1 MYNEFEFISTF
12 LTKENN
18 FMYRSDGY
26 RVRGKDSMY
35 ELIPYVMPY
44 RYDASN
50 SVTVDIDLGLLQ
62 DYVRKCRSKGISMNH
77 MSIIIAGMLRVA
89 SQNPFLN
96 RFIMNRK
103 VYARNHFCVSF
114 VTLQPGK
121 TSDTVSKLYFNLDD
135 DIFTVNRKV
144 QDAIERAQQP
154 ASQNA
159 MDKLMA
165 RLLSIPFLLGGVVGI
180 LKFIDKYF
188 TLPFSIVHA
197 SPFHTSLFITNLASI
212 RTNAIY
218 HHLYEFGTTGI
229 FIAMGQ
235 PERKVEIN
243 GETVEER
250 KIMPLGVVT
259 DERIANGHYYGRCF
273 RELNRYYKNPELL
286 ETAPEQ
292 IVKDPDVKKK
302 NPKFIVK

>member
-1 MYNEFEFISTF
+1 MF
-12 LTKENN
+12 
-18 FMYRSDGY
+18 RADGY
-26 RVRGKDSMY
+26 RVRGNDAMY
-35 ELIPYVMPY
+35 ELVPYIMPY

-50 SVTVDIDLGLLQ
+50 SVTVDIDLGLMQ
-62 DYVRKCRSKGISMNH
+62 DYVRKCRKKGINMSH
-77 MSIIIAGMLRVA
+77 MSIIIAGALRIA

-96 RFIMNRK
+96 RFVMNRK
-103 VYARNHFCVSF
+103 IYSRNHFCVSF

-121 TSDTVSKLYFNLDD
+121 TSDTVNKIYFNLDD
-135 DIFTVNRKV
+135 DIFTVNQKV
-144 QDAIERAQQP
+144 QEAIERTQEP
-154 ASQNA
+154 TSENA
-159 MDKLMA
+159 LDRLMA
-165 RLLSIPFLLGGVVGI
+165 SLVRIPFLVGAAVGV

-188 TLPFSIVHA
+188 TLPFSIINA

-229 FIAMGQ
+229 FISMGQ
-235 PERKVEIN
+235 PEKRIEKN

-250 KIMPLGVVT
+250 KIMPLGIVT

-273 RELNRYYKNPELL
+273 RELNRYYRNPELL
-286 ETAPEQ
+286 ETPPEK
-292 IVKDPDVKKK
+292 IVRDPDVRKA

>member
-1 MYNEFEFISTF
+1 
-12 LTKENN
+12 
-18 FMYRSDGY
+18 MYRADGY
-26 RVRGKDSMY
+26 RVRSNDAMY
-35 ELIPYVMPY
+35 ELVPYIMPY

-50 SVTVDIDLGLLQ
+50 SVTVDIDLDLMQ
-62 DYVRKCRSKGISMNH
+62 DYIRKCRKKGINMSH
-77 MSIIIAGMLRVA
+77 MSIIIAGALRIA

-96 RFIMNRK
+96 RFVMNRK
-103 VYARNHFCVSF
+103 IYARNHFCVSF

-121 TSDTVSKLYFNLDD
+121 TSDTVNKLYFSLDD

-144 QDAIERAQQP
+144 QEAIERTQQP
-154 ASQNA
+154 TSQNA
-159 MDKLMA
+159 LDKLMA
-165 RLLSIPFLLGGVVGI
+165 SLVRIPFLVGAAVGV

-188 TLPFSIVHA
+188 TLPFSIINA

-229 FIAMGQ
+229 FISMGQ
-235 PERKVEIN
+235 PERRIEKN
-243 GETVEER
+243 GETVEEK
-250 KIMPLGVVT
+250 KIMPLGIVT

-286 ETAPEQ
+286 EVPPEQ
-292 IVKDPDVKKK
+292 VVKDPDVRKK
-302 NPKFIVK
+302 NTKFIVK

>member
-1 MYNEFEFISTF
+1 
-12 LTKENN
+12 
-18 FMYRSDGY
+18 MYRADGY
-26 RVRGKDSMY
+26 RIRTNDAMY
-35 ELIPYVMPY
+35 ELVPYIMPY

-50 SVTVDIDLGLLQ
+50 SVTVDIDLDLMQ
-62 DYVRKCRSKGISMNH
+62 DYIRKCRKKGINMSH
-77 MSIIIAGMLRVA
+77 MSIIIAGALRIA

-96 RFIMNRK
+96 RFVMNRK
-103 VYARNHFCVSF
+103 IYARNHFCVSF

-121 TSDTVSKLYFNLDD
+121 TSDTVNKLYFNLDD

-144 QDAIERAQQP
+144 QEAIERTQQP
-154 ASQNA
+154 TSQNA
-159 MDKLMA
+159 LDKLMA
-165 RLLSIPFLLGGVVGI
+165 SLVRLPFLVGAVVGV

-188 TLPFSIVHA
+188 TLPFSIINA

-229 FIAMGQ
+229 FISMGQ
-235 PERKVEIN
+235 LERRIEKN
-243 GETVEER
+243 GETVEEK
-250 KIMPLGVVT
+250 KIMPLGIVT

-286 ETAPEQ
+286 EVPPEQ
-292 IVKDPDVKKK
+292 VVRDPDVRKK
-302 NPKFIVK
+302 NTKFIVK

>member
-1 MYNEFEFISTF
+1 MF
-12 LTKENN
+12 
-18 FMYRSDGY
+18 RADGY
-26 RVRGKDSMY
+26 RVRGNDAMY
-35 ELIPYVMPY
+35 ELVPYIMPY

-50 SVTVDIDLGLLQ
+50 SVTVDIDLGLMQ
-62 DYVRKCRSKGISMNH
+62 DYVRKCRKKGINMSH
-77 MSIIIAGMLRVA
+77 MSIIIAGALRIV

-96 RFIMNRK
+96 RFVMNRK
-103 VYARNHFCVSF
+103 IYSRNHFCVSF

-121 TSDTVSKLYFNLDD
+121 TSDTVNKIYFNLDD
-135 DIFTVNRKV
+135 DIFTVNQKV
-144 QDAIERAQQP
+144 QEAIERTQEP
-154 ASQNA
+154 TSENA
-159 MDKLMA
+159 LDRLMA
-165 RLLSIPFLLGGVVGI
+165 SLVRIPFLVGAAVGV

-188 TLPFSIVHA
+188 TLPFSIINA

-229 FIAMGQ
+229 FISMGQ
-235 PERKVEIN
+235 PEKRIEKN

-250 KIMPLGVVT
+250 KIMPLGIVT

-286 ETAPEQ
+286 ETPPEKV
-292 IVKDPDVKKK
+292 VKDPDVRKA

>member
-1 MYNEFEFISTF
+1 
-12 LTKENN
+12 
-18 FMYRSDGY
+18 MYRADGY
-26 RVRGKDSMY
+26 RVRTNDAMY
-35 ELIPYVMPY
+35 ELVPYIMPY

-50 SVTVDIDLGLLQ
+50 SVTVDIDLDLMQ
-62 DYVRKCRSKGISMNH
+62 DYIRKCRKKGINMSH
-77 MSIIIAGMLRVA
+77 MSIIIAGALRIA

-96 RFIMNRK
+96 RFVMNRK
-103 VYARNHFCVSF
+103 IYARNHFCVSF

-121 TSDTVSKLYFNLDD
+121 TSDTVNKLYFNLDD

-144 QDAIERAQQP
+144 QEAIERTQQP
-154 ASQNA
+154 TSQNA
-159 MDKLMA
+159 LDKLMA
-165 RLLSIPFLLGGVVGI
+165 SLVRIPFLVGAAVGV

-188 TLPFSIVHA
+188 TLPFSIINA

-229 FIAMGQ
+229 FISMGQ
-235 PERKVEIN
+235 PEKKIEKN
-243 GETVEER
+243 GETVDET
-250 KIMPLGVVT
+250 KIMPLGIVT

-273 RELNRYYKNPELL
+273 RELNRYYRNPELL
-286 ETAPEQ
+286 EIPPEQ
-292 IVKDPDVKKK
+292 IVKDPDVKKQ

>member
-1 MYNEFEFISTF
+1 MFRT
-12 LTKENN
+12 
-18 FMYRSDGY
+18 DGY
-26 RVRGKDSMY
+26 RVRGKDAMY
-35 ELIPYVMPY
+35 ELVPYIMPY

-50 SVTVDIDLGLLQ
+50 SVTVDIDLGLMQ
-62 DYVRKCRSKGISMNH
+62 DYVRKCRKKGINMSH
-77 MSIIIAGMLRVA
+77 MSIIIAGALRIV

-96 RFIMNRK
+96 RFVMNRK
-103 VYARNHFCVSF
+103 IYSRNHFCVSF

-121 TSDTVSKLYFNLDD
+121 TSDTVNKIYFNLDD
-135 DIFTVNRKV
+135 DIFTVNQKV
-144 QDAIERAQQP
+144 QEAIERTQEP
-154 ASQNA
+154 TSENA
-159 MDKLMA
+159 LDRLMA
-165 RLLSIPFLLGGVVGI
+165 SLVRLPFLVGAAVGV

-188 TLPFSIVHA
+188 TLPFSIINA

-229 FIAMGQ
+229 FISMGQ
-235 PERKVEIN
+235 PEKRIEKN

-250 KIMPLGVVT
+250 KIMPLGIVT

-286 ETAPEQ
+286 ETPPEKV
-292 IVKDPDVKKK
+292 VKDPDVHKS

>member
-1 MYNEFEFISTF
+1 MFRT
-12 LTKENN
+12 
-18 FMYRSDGY
+18 DGY
-26 RVRGKDSMY
+26 RVRGKDAMY
-35 ELIPYVMPY
+35 ELVPYIMPY

-50 SVTVDIDLGLLQ
+50 SVTVDIDLGLMQ
-62 DYVRKCRSKGISMNH
+62 DYVRKCRKKGINMSH
-77 MSIIIAGMLRVA
+77 MSIIIAGALRIV

-96 RFIMNRK
+96 RFVMNRK
-103 VYARNHFCVSF
+103 IYSRNHFCVSF

-121 TSDTVSKLYFNLDD
+121 TSDTVNKIYFNLDD
-135 DIFTVNRKV
+135 DIFTVNKKV
-144 QDAIERAQQP
+144 QEAIERTQEP
-154 ASQNA
+154 TSENA
-159 MDKLMA
+159 LDRLMA
-165 RLLSIPFLLGGVVGI
+165 SLVRIPFLVGAAVGV

-188 TLPFSIVHA
+188 TLPFSILNA

-229 FIAMGQ
+229 FISMGQ
-235 PERKVEIN
+235 PEKRIEKN
-243 GETVEER
+243 GETVEEK
-250 KIMPLGVVT
+250 KIMPLGIVT

-286 ETAPEQ
+286 ETPPEKV
-292 IVKDPDVKKK
+292 VKDPDVHKA

>member
-1 MYNEFEFISTF
+1 
-12 LTKENN
+12 
-18 FMYRSDGY
+18 MYRSDGY

-35 ELIPYVMPY
+35 ELIPFIMPY

-50 SVTVDIDLGLLQ
+50 SVTVDIDLELLQ
-62 DYVRKCRSKGISMNH
+62 DYVRKCRSRGISMNH
-77 MSIIIAGMLRVA
+77 MSIIIAGMLRIT

-103 VYARNHFCVSF
+103 IYARNHFCVSF

-121 TSDTVSKLYFNLDD
+121 TSDTVSKLYFNLED
-135 DIFTVNRKV
+135 DIFTVNKKV
-144 QDAIERAQQP
+144 QEAIDRAQQP
-154 ASQNA
+154 TSQNA

-165 RLLSIPFLLGGVVGI
+165 RLLSVPFLVGAAVGI
-180 LKFIDKYF
+180 LKFLDKYF
-188 TLPFSIVHA
+188 TLPFSIVDA

-235 PERKVEIN
+235 PERKVEKN
-243 GETVEER
+243 GETVEEK
-250 KIMPLGVVT
+250 KIMPLGIVT

-273 RELNRYYKNPELL
+273 RELNRYYRNPELL
-286 ETAPEQ
+286 EVPPEQ
-292 IVKDPDVKKK
+292 VIKDPDVRKKK
-302 NPKFIVK
+302 AKFIVK

>member
-1 MYNEFEFISTF
+1 
-12 LTKENN
+12 
-18 FMYRSDGY
+18 MYRADGY
-26 RVRGKDSMY
+26 RVRTNDAMY
-35 ELIPYVMPY
+35 ELVPYIMPY

-50 SVTVDIDLGLLQ
+50 SVTVDIDLDLMQ
-62 DYVRKCRSKGISMNH
+62 DYIRKCRKKGINMSH
-77 MSIIIAGMLRVA
+77 MSIIIAGALRIA

-96 RFIMNRK
+96 RFVMNRK
-103 VYARNHFCVSF
+103 IYARNHFCVSF

-121 TSDTVSKLYFNLDD
+121 TSDTVNKLYFNLDD

-144 QDAIERAQQP
+144 QEAIERTQQP
-154 ASQNA
+154 TSQNA
-159 MDKLMA
+159 LDKLMA
-165 RLLSIPFLLGGVVGI
+165 SLVRIPFLVGAAVGV

-188 TLPFSIVHA
+188 TLPFSIINA

-229 FIAMGQ
+229 FISMGQ
-235 PERKVEIN
+235 PERRIEKN
-243 GETVEER
+243 GETVEEK
-250 KIMPLGVVT
+250 KIMPLGIVT

-286 ETAPEQ
+286 EVPPEQ
-292 IVKDPDVKKK
+292 VVKDPDVRKK
-302 NPKFIVK
+302 NTKFIVK

>member
-1 MYNEFEFISTF
+1 
-12 LTKENN
+12 
-18 FMYRSDGY
+18 MYRADGY
-26 RVRGKDSMY
+26 RIRTNDAMY
-35 ELIPYVMPY
+35 ELVPYIMPY

-50 SVTVDIDLGLLQ
+50 SVTVDIDLDLMQ
-62 DYVRKCRSKGISMNH
+62 DYIRKCRKKGINMSH
-77 MSIIIAGMLRVA
+77 MSIIIAGALRIA

-96 RFIMNRK
+96 RFVMNRK
-103 VYARNHFCVSF
+103 IYARNHFCVSF

-121 TSDTVSKLYFNLDD
+121 TSDTVNKLYFNLDD

-144 QDAIERAQQP
+144 QEAIERTQQP
-154 ASQNA
+154 TSQNA
-159 MDKLMA
+159 LDKLMA
-165 RLLSIPFLLGGVVGI
+165 SLVRIPFLVGAAVGV

-188 TLPFSIVHA
+188 TLPFSIINI

-229 FIAMGQ
+229 FISMGQ
-235 PERKVEIN
+235 PEKRIEKN
-243 GETVEER
+243 GETVEEK
-250 KIMPLGVVT
+250 KIMPLGIVT

-286 ETAPEQ
+286 EVPPEQ
-292 IVKDPDVKKK
+292 VVRDPDVRKK
-302 NPKFIVK
+302 NTKFIVK

>member
-1 MYNEFEFISTF
+1 
-12 LTKENN
+12 
-18 FMYRSDGY
+18 MYRADGY
-26 RVRGKDSMY
+26 RVRSNDAMY
-35 ELIPYVMPY
+35 ELVPYIMPY

-50 SVTVDIDLGLLQ
+50 SVTVDIDLDLMQ
-62 DYVRKCRSKGISMNH
+62 DYIRKCRKKGINMSH
-77 MSIIIAGMLRVA
+77 MSIIIAGALRIA

-96 RFIMNRK
+96 RFVMNRK
-103 VYARNHFCVSF
+103 IYARNHFCVSF

-121 TSDTVSKLYFNLDD
+121 TSDTVNKLYFNLDD

-144 QDAIERAQQP
+144 QEAIERTQQP
-154 ASQNA
+154 TSQNA
-159 MDKLMA
+159 LDKLMA
-165 RLLSIPFLLGGVVGI
+165 SLVRIPFLVGAAVGV

-188 TLPFSIVHA
+188 TLPFSIINA

-229 FIAMGQ
+229 FISMGQ
-235 PERKVEIN
+235 PERRIEKN
-243 GETVEER
+243 GETVEEK
-250 KIMPLGVVT
+250 KIMPLGIVT

-286 ETAPEQ
+286 EVPPEQ
-292 IVKDPDVKKK
+292 VVKDPDVRKK
-302 NPKFIVK
+302 NTKFIVK

>member
-1 MYNEFEFISTF
+1 
-12 LTKENN
+12 
-18 FMYRSDGY
+18 MYRADGY
-26 RVRGKDSMY
+26 RIRTNDAMY
-35 ELIPYVMPY
+35 ELVPYIMPY

-50 SVTVDIDLGLLQ
+50 SVTVDIDLDLMQ
-62 DYVRKCRSKGISMNH
+62 DYIKKCRKKGINMSH
-77 MSIIIAGMLRVA
+77 MSIIIAGALRIA

-96 RFIMNRK
+96 RFVMNRK
-103 VYARNHFCVSF
+103 IYARNHFCVSF

-121 TSDTVSKLYFNLDD
+121 TSDTVNKLYFNLDD

-144 QDAIERAQQP
+144 QEAIERTQQP
-154 ASQNA
+154 TSQNA
-159 MDKLMA
+159 LDKLMA
-165 RLLSIPFLLGGVVGI
+165 SLVRIPFLVGAAVGV

-188 TLPFSIVHA
+188 TLPFSIINA

-229 FIAMGQ
+229 FISMGQ
-235 PERKVEIN
+235 PEKRIEKN
-243 GETVEER
+243 GETVEEK
-250 KIMPLGVVT
+250 KIMPLGIVT

-286 ETAPEQ
+286 EVPPEQ
-292 IVKDPDVKKK
+292 VVRDPDVRKK
-302 NPKFIVK
+302 NTKFIVK

>member
-1 MYNEFEFISTF
+1 MFRT
-12 LTKENN
+12 
-18 FMYRSDGY
+18 DGY
-26 RVRGKDSMY
+26 RVRGKDAMY
-35 ELIPYVMPY
+35 ELVPYIMPY

-50 SVTVDIDLGLLQ
+50 SVTVDIDLGLMQ
-62 DYVRKCRSKGISMNH
+62 DYVRKCRKKGINMSH
-77 MSIIIAGMLRVA
+77 MSIIIAGALRIA

-96 RFIMNRK
+96 RFVMNRK
-103 VYARNHFCVSF
+103 IYARNHFCVSF

-121 TSDTVSKLYFNLDD
+121 TSDTVNKIYFNLDD
-135 DIFTVNRKV
+135 DIFTVNQKV
-144 QDAIERAQQP
+144 QEAIERTQEP
-154 ASQNA
+154 TSENA
-159 MDKLMA
+159 LDRLMA
-165 RLLSIPFLLGGVVGI
+165 SLVRIPFLVGAAVGV

-188 TLPFSIVHA
+188 TLPFSILNA

-229 FIAMGQ
+229 FISMGQ
-235 PERKVEIN
+235 PEKRIEKN

-250 KIMPLGVVT
+250 KIMPLGIVT

-286 ETAPEQ
+286 ETPPEKV
-292 IVKDPDVKKK
+292 VKDPDVRKT

>member
-1 MYNEFEFISTF
+1 
-12 LTKENN
+12 
-18 FMYRSDGY
+18 MYRADGY
-26 RVRGKDSMY
+26 RVRSNDAMY
-35 ELIPYVMPY
+35 ELVPYIMPY

-50 SVTVDIDLGLLQ
+50 SVTVDIDLDLMQ
-62 DYVRKCRSKGISMNH
+62 DYIRKCRKKGINMSH
-77 MSIIIAGMLRVA
+77 MSIIIAGALRIA

-96 RFIMNRK
+96 RFVMNRK
-103 VYARNHFCVSF
+103 IDARNHFCVSF

-121 TSDTVSKLYFNLDD
+121 TSDTVNKLYFNMDD

-144 QDAIERAQQP
+144 QEAIERTQQP
-154 ASQNA
+154 TSQNA
-159 MDKLMA
+159 LDKLMA
-165 RLLSIPFLLGGVVGI
+165 SLVRIPFLVGAVVGV

-188 TLPFSIVHA
+188 TLPFSIINI

-229 FIAMGQ
+229 FISMGQ
-235 PERKVEIN
+235 PERRIEKN
-243 GETVEER
+243 GETVEEK
-250 KIMPLGVVT
+250 KIMPLGIVT

-286 ETAPEQ
+286 EVPPEQ
-292 IVKDPDVKKK
+292 VVRDPDVRKK
-302 NPKFIVK
+302 NTKFIVK

>member
-1 MYNEFEFISTF
+1 
-12 LTKENN
+12 
-18 FMYRSDGY
+18 MYRADGY
-26 RVRGKDSMY
+26 RVRGNDAMY
-35 ELIPYVMPY
+35 ELVPYIMPY

-50 SVTVDIDLGLLQ
+50 SVTVDIDLDLMQ
-62 DYVRKCRSKGISMNH
+62 DYIKKCRKKGINMSH
-77 MSIIIAGMLRVA
+77 MSIIIAGALRIA

-96 RFIMNRK
+96 RFVMNRK
-103 VYARNHFCVSF
+103 IYARNHFCVSF

-121 TSDTVSKLYFNLDD
+121 TTDTVNKIYFNLDD
-135 DIFTVNRKV
+135 DIFTVNKKV
-144 QDAIERAQQP
+144 QEAIERTQHP
-154 ASQNA
+154 TSQNA

-165 RLLSIPFLLGGVVGI
+165 SLVRIPFLVGAAVGV

-188 TLPFSIVHA
+188 TLPFSIINA

-229 FIAMGQ
+229 FISMGQ
-235 PERKVEIN
+235 PEKKIEKN
-243 GETVEER
+243 GETVEET
-250 KIMPLGVVT
+250 KIMPLGIVT

-286 ETAPEQ
+286 EIPPEQ
-292 IVKDPDVKKK
+292 VVKDPDVKKH

>member
-1 MYNEFEFISTF
+1 
-12 LTKENN
+12 
-18 FMYRSDGY
+18 MYRADGY
-26 RVRGKDSMY
+26 RVRGNDAMY
-35 ELIPYVMPY
+35 ELVPYIMPY

-50 SVTVDIDLGLLQ
+50 SVTVDIDLNLMQ
-62 DYVRKCRSKGISMNH
+62 DYIKKCRKKGINMSH
-77 MSIIIAGMLRVA
+77 MSIIIAGALRITA
-89 SQNPFLN
+89 QNPFLN
-96 RFIMNRK
+96 RFVMNRK
-103 VYARNHFCVSF
+103 IYSRNHFCVSF

-121 TSDTVSKLYFNLDD
+121 TSDTVNKLYFNLDD
-135 DIFTVNRKV
+135 DIFTVNNKV
-144 QDAIERAQQP
+144 QEAIERTQQP
-154 ASQNA
+154 TSQNA
-159 MDKLMA
+159 LDKLMA
-165 RLLSIPFLLGGVVGI
+165 SLVRIPFLVGAAVGV

-188 TLPFSIVHA
+188 TLPFSLINA

-229 FIAMGQ
+229 FISMGQ
-235 PERKVEIN
+235 PEKRVEKN

-250 KIMPLGVVT
+250 KIMPLGIVT

-273 RELNRYYKNPELL
+273 RELNRYYRNPELL
-286 ETAPEQ
+286 EVPPEK

>member
-1 MYNEFEFISTF
+1 
-12 LTKENN
+12 
-18 FMYRSDGY
+18 MYRADGY
-26 RVRGKDSMY
+26 RVRGNDAMY
-35 ELIPYVMPY
+35 ELVPYIMPY

-50 SVTVDIDLGLLQ
+50 SVTVDIDLDLMQ
-62 DYVRKCRSKGISMNH
+62 DYIKKCRKKGINMSH
-77 MSIIIAGMLRVA
+77 MSIIIAGALRIA

-96 RFIMNRK
+96 RFVMNRK
-103 VYARNHFCVSF
+103 IYARNHFCVSF

-121 TSDTVSKLYFNLDD
+121 TTDTVNKIYFNLDD
-135 DIFTVNRKV
+135 DIFTVNKKV
-144 QDAIERAQQP
+144 QEAIERTQHP
-154 ASQNA
+154 TSQNA

-165 RLLSIPFLLGGVVGI
+165 SLVRIPFLVGAAVGV

-188 TLPFSIVHA
+188 TLPFSIINA

-229 FIAMGQ
+229 FISMGQ
-235 PERKVEIN
+235 PEKKIEKN
-243 GETVEER
+243 GETVEET
-250 KIMPLGVVT
+250 KIMPLGIVT

-286 ETAPEQ
+286 EIPPEQ
-292 IVKDPDVKKK
+292 VVKDPDVKKQ

>member
-1 MYNEFEFISTF
+1 
-12 LTKENN
+12 
-18 FMYRSDGY
+18 MYRADGY
-26 RVRGKDSMY
+26 RIRTNDAMY
-35 ELIPYVMPY
+35 ELVPYIMPY

-50 SVTVDIDLGLLQ
+50 SVTVDIDLDLMQ
-62 DYVRKCRSKGISMNH
+62 DYIRKCRKKGINMSH
-77 MSIIIAGMLRVA
+77 MSIIIAGALRIA

-96 RFIMNRK
+96 RFVMNRK
-103 VYARNHFCVSF
+103 IYARNHFCVSF

-121 TSDTVSKLYFNLDD
+121 TSDTVNKLYFNMDD

-144 QDAIERAQQP
+144 QEAIERTQQP
-154 ASQNA
+154 TSQNA
-159 MDKLMA
+159 LDKLMA
-165 RLLSIPFLLGGVVGI
+165 SLVRIPFLVGAAVGV

-188 TLPFSIVHA
+188 TLPFSIINA

-229 FIAMGQ
+229 FISMGQ
-235 PERKVEIN
+235 PERRIEKN
-243 GETVEER
+243 GETVEEK
-250 KIMPLGVVT
+250 KIMPLGIVT

-286 ETAPEQ
+286 EVPPEQ
-292 IVKDPDVKKK
+292 VVRDPDVRNK
-302 NPKFIVK
+302 NTKFIVK

>member
-1 MYNEFEFISTF
+1 
-12 LTKENN
+12 
-18 FMYRSDGY
+18 MYRADGY
-26 RVRGKDSMY
+26 RIRTNDAMY
-35 ELIPYVMPY
+35 ELVPYIMPY

-50 SVTVDIDLGLLQ
+50 SVTVDIDLDLMQ
-62 DYVRKCRSKGISMNH
+62 DYIRKCRKKGINMSH
-77 MSIIIAGMLRVA
+77 MSIIIAGALRIA

-96 RFIMNRK
+96 RFVMNRK
-103 VYARNHFCVSF
+103 IYARNHFCVSF

-121 TSDTVSKLYFNLDD
+121 TSDTVNKLYFNLDD

-144 QDAIERAQQP
+144 QEAIERTQQP
-154 ASQNA
+154 TSKNA
-159 MDKLMA
+159 LDKLMA
-165 RLLSIPFLLGGVVGI
+165 SLVRIPFLVGAAVGV

-188 TLPFSIVHA
+188 TLPFSIINA

-229 FIAMGQ
+229 FISMGQ
-235 PERKVEIN
+235 PERRIEKN
-243 GETVEER
+243 GETVEEK
-250 KIMPLGVVT
+250 KIMPLGIVT

-286 ETAPEQ
+286 EVPPEQ
-292 IVKDPDVKKK
+292 VVRDPDVRKK
-302 NPKFIVK
+302 NTKFIVK

>member
-1 MYNEFEFISTF
+1 
-12 LTKENN
+12 
-18 FMYRSDGY
+18 MYRSDGY

-77 MSIIIAGMLRVA
+77 MSIIIAGILRVT

-159 MDKLMA
+159 MDKLMT
-165 RLLSIPFLLGGVVGI
+165 RLLSVPFLLGGVVGI

-286 ETAPEQ
+286 EVPPEQ
-292 IVKDPDVKKK
+292 VVRDPDVRKK
-302 NPKFIVK
+302 NTKFIVK

>member
-1 MYNEFEFISTF
+1 
-12 LTKENN
+12 
-18 FMYRSDGY
+18 MYRADGY
-26 RVRGKDSMY
+26 RVRGNDAMY
-35 ELIPYVMPY
+35 ELVPYIMPY

-50 SVTVDIDLGLLQ
+50 SVTVDIDLDLMQ
-62 DYVRKCRSKGISMNH
+62 DYIKKCRKKGINMSH
-77 MSIIIAGMLRVA
+77 MSIIIAGALRIA

-96 RFIMNRK
+96 RFVMDRK
-103 VYARNHFCVSF
+103 IYARNHFCVSF

-121 TSDTVSKLYFNLDD
+121 TSDTVNKLYFNLDD
-135 DIFTVNRKV
+135 DIFTVNKKV
-144 QDAIERAQQP
+144 LEAIERTQQP
-154 ASQNA
+154 TSQNA
-159 MDKLMA
+159 LDKLMA
-165 RLLSIPFLLGGVVGI
+165 SLVRIPFLVGAAVGV

-188 TLPFSIVHA
+188 TLPFSIINA

-229 FIAMGQ
+229 FISMGQ
-235 PERKVEIN
+235 PEKKVEKN

-250 KIMPLGVVT
+250 KIMPLGIVT

-273 RELNRYYKNPELL
+273 RELNRYYRNPELL
-286 ETAPEQ
+286 EVPPEQ
-292 IVKDPDVKKK
+292 IVKDPDVKKQ

>member
-1 MYNEFEFISTF
+1 
-12 LTKENN
+12 
-18 FMYRSDGY
+18 MYRADGY
-26 RVRGKDSMY
+26 RVRGNDAMY
-35 ELIPYVMPY
+35 ELVPYIMPY

-50 SVTVDIDLGLLQ
+50 SVTVDIDLSLMQ
-62 DYVRKCRSKGISMNH
+62 DYIKKCRKKGINMSH
-77 MSIIIAGMLRVA
+77 MSIIIAGALRIA

-96 RFIMNRK
+96 RFVMNRK
-103 VYARNHFCVSF
+103 IYARNHFCVSF

-121 TSDTVSKLYFNLDD
+121 TSDTVNKIYFNLDD
-135 DIFTVNRKV
+135 DIFTVNQKV
-144 QDAIERAQQP
+144 QEAIERTQQP
-154 ASQNA
+154 TSQNA
-159 MDKLMA
+159 LDKLMA
-165 RLLSIPFLLGGVVGI
+165 SLVRIPFLVGAAVGV

-188 TLPFSIVHA
+188 TLPFSIINA

-229 FIAMGQ
+229 FISMGQ
-235 PERKVEIN
+235 PEKRVEKN

-250 KIMPLGVVT
+250 KIMPLGIVT

-273 RELNRYYKNPELL
+273 RELNKYYRNPELL
-286 ETAPEQ
+286 EIPPEQ
-292 IVKDPDVKKK
+292 IVKDPDVKKQ

>member
-1 MYNEFEFISTF
+1 
-12 LTKENN
+12 
-18 FMYRSDGY
+18 MYRADGY
-26 RVRGKDSMY
+26 RVRGNDAMY
-35 ELIPYVMPY
+35 ELVPYIMPY

-50 SVTVDIDLGLLQ
+50 SVTVDIDLSLMQ
-62 DYVRKCRSKGISMNH
+62 DYIKKCRKKGINMSH
-77 MSIIIAGMLRVA
+77 MSIIIAGALRIA

-96 RFIMNRK
+96 RFVMNRK
-103 VYARNHFCVSF
+103 IYARNHFCVSF

-121 TSDTVSKLYFNLDD
+121 TSDTVNKLYFNLDD
-135 DIFTVNRKV
+135 DIFTVNQKV
-144 QDAIERAQQP
+144 QDAIERTQHP
-154 ASQNA
+154 TSQNA

-165 RLLSIPFLLGGVVGI
+165 SLVRIPFLVGAAVGV

-188 TLPFSIVHA
+188 TLPFSIINA

-229 FIAMGQ
+229 FISMGQ
-235 PERKVEIN
+235 PEKRVEKN

-250 KIMPLGVVT
+250 KIMPLGIVT

-273 RELNRYYKNPELL
+273 RELNKYYRNPELL
-286 ETAPEQ
+286 EIPPGQ
-292 IVKDPDVKKK
+292 IVKDPDVKKQ